1 MGIPVLLVVTVG
13 LVCAIMLT
21 IASKVFFV
29 PVDETAAA
37 LREVLPG
44 ANCGGC
50 GFAGCD
56 DYANTLAADRET
68 PCNKCPV
75 GGPSVAAKLAE
86 ILGVDAGSAEKQVA
100 VVMCN
105 GSNEAAKDLLQYE
118 GPTSC
123 KAATQLFGGL
133 KQCAFGCLGQGDCVA
148 ACEFGAIKV
157 VDGVARV
164 DRDACVACGACAKAC
179 PKNLIRIAPES
190 NQVVCFCHNQ
200 SAGADTRKAC
210 SVGCIGCKMCEKACK
225 FDAVHVENNLAYI
238 DPEKCKNC
246 GMCAKACPTGAIINL
261 KQLKKLKEQAH
272 AASAALGDNA
282 KDLGTVAPEVAAAA
296 NSSGD
301 AAHA

>member
-1 MGIPVLLVVTVG
+1 MGIPVLLVVAVG

-21 IASKVFFV
+21 IASKVFYV

-56 DYANTLAADRET
+56 DYANTLAADHET

-86 ILGVDAGSAEKQVA
+86 ILGVSAGSADKQVA
-100 VVMCN
+100 IVMCN
-105 GSNEAAKDLLQYE
+105 GAKEVSKNLLDYE

-123 KAATQLFGGL
+123 KAATQLFGGV
-133 KQCAFGCLGQGDCVA
+133 KQCPFGCQGLGDCVA
-148 ACEFGAIKV
+148 ACDFGAISV

-179 PKNLIRIAPES
+179 PKNLIRIGPDS
-190 NQVVCFCHNQ
+190 NQNVVFC
-200 SAGADTRKAC
+200 SSKAGGADVRKAC
-210 SVGCIGCKMCEKACK
+210 SVGCIGCKMCEKTCK

-246 GMCAKACPTGAIINL
+246 GMCSKACPTGAIINL
-261 KQLKKLKEQAH
+261 KQLKKLKEKAH
-272 AASAALGDNA
+272 
-282 KDLGTVAPEVAAAA
+282 GTAPAVVANAAATQE
-296 NSSGD
+296 
-301 AAHA
+301 AATENAQA

>member
-1 MGIPVLLVVTVG
+1 MAIPVLLVVAVG

-56 DYANTLAADRET
+56 DYANTLAADHET

-86 ILGVDAGSAEKQVA
+86 ILGVSAGSADKQVA
-100 VVMCN
+100 IVMCN
-105 GSNEAAKDLLQYE
+105 GAKEVSKNLLDYE

-123 KAATQLFGGL
+123 KAATQLFGGV
-133 KQCAFGCLGQGDCVA
+133 KQCPFGCQGLGDCVA
-148 ACEFGAIKV
+148 ACDFGAISV

-179 PKNLIRIAPES
+179 PKNLIRIGPDS
-190 NQVVCFCHNQ
+190 NQNVVFC
-200 SAGADTRKAC
+200 SSKAGGADVRKAC
-210 SVGCIGCKMCEKACK
+210 SVGCIGCKMCEKTCK

-246 GMCAKACPTGAIINL
+246 GMCSKACPTGAIINL
-261 KQLKKLKEQAH
+261 KQLAKLKGKVAQPK
-272 AASAALGDNA
+272 AAP
-282 KDLGTVAPEVAAAA
+282 APAAAPTEEPA
-296 NSSGD
+296 GES
-301 AAHA
+301 AQA

>member
-1 MGIPVLLVVTVG
+1 MATAILLVVAVG
-13 LVCAIMLT
+13 LACAIMLT

-29 PVDETAAA
+29 PVDETVAA

-56 DYANTLAADRET
+56 DYAKSLAADHDL

-75 GGPSVAAKLAE
+75 GGPSVASKLAS

-105 GSNEAAKDLLQYE
+105 GSHEVSNTLLDYE
-118 GPTSC
+118 GPKSC
-123 KAATQLFGGL
+123 KAAAQLFGGL
-133 KQCAFGCLGQGDCVA
+133 KQCAYGCLGQGDCVK
-148 ACEFGAIKV
+148 ACDFGAIQV

-164 DRDACVACGACAKAC
+164 DRNACVACGACAKAC

-190 NQVVCFCHNQ
+190 NQVICFCHSQ
-200 SAGADTRKAC
+200 ASGAEARKAC
-210 SVGCIGCKMCEKACK
+210 SVGCIGCKQCEKVCK
-225 FDAVHVENNLAYI
+225 FDAVHVENNHAFI

-246 GMCAKACPTGAIINL
+246 GMCAKVCPTTAIVNL
-261 KQLKKLKEQAH
+261 KQLAKLKEKAQAE
-272 AASAALGDNA
+272 AETA
-282 KDLGTVAPEVAAAA
+282 VEAAAETA
-296 NSSGD
+296 
-301 AAHA
+301 

>member
-1 MGIPVLLVVTVG
+1 MAIPVLLVVAVG

-29 PVDETAAA
+29 PVDETVAA

-56 DYANTLAADRET
+56 DYANSLAADHEL

-100 VVMCN
+100 VVQCN
-105 GSNEAAKDLLQYE
+105 GSNEAAKSLLTYE

-133 KQCAFGCLGQGDCVA
+133 KQCSFGCLGLGDCVT
-148 ACEFGAIKV
+148 ACEFDAIRV
-157 VDGVARV
+157 VDGVAKV
-164 DRDACVACGACAKAC
+164 DRNACVACGACAKAC
-179 PKNLIRIAPES
+179 PKGLIRIAPES
-190 NQVVCFCHNQ
+190 NQVVCFCHNT
-200 SAGADTRKAC
+200 AGGADTRKAC
-210 SVGCIGCKMCEKACK
+210 SVGCIGCKQCEKTCK

-246 GMCAKACPTGAIINL
+246 GMCAKVCPTGAIINL
-261 KQLKKLKEQAH
+261 KQLAKLKEK
-272 AASAALGDNA
+272 AAGVS
-282 KDLGTVAPEVAAAA
+282 PQVAAAA
-296 NSSGD
+296 ESAPQEQAN
-301 AAHA
+301 A

>member
-1 MGIPVLLVVTVG
+1 MAIPVLLVVAVG

-56 DYANTLAADRET
+56 DYANTLAADHET

-86 ILGVDAGSAEKQVA
+86 ILGVSAGSADKQVA
-100 VVMCN
+100 IVMCN
-105 GSNEAAKDLLQYE
+105 GAKEVSKNLLDYE

-123 KAATQLFGGL
+123 KAATQLFGGV
-133 KQCAFGCLGQGDCVA
+133 KQCPFGCQGLGDCVA
-148 ACEFGAIKV
+148 ACDFGAISV

-179 PKNLIRIAPES
+179 PKNLIRIGPES
-190 NQVVCFCHNQ
+190 NQNVVFC
-200 SAGADTRKAC
+200 SSKAGGADVRKAC
-210 SVGCIGCKMCEKACK
+210 SVGCIGCKMCEKTCK

-246 GMCAKACPTGAIINL
+246 GMCSKACPTGAIINL
-261 KQLKKLKEQAH
+261 KQLAKLKGKVAQPK
-272 AASAALGDNA
+272 AAP
-282 KDLGTVAPEVAAAA
+282 APAAAPTEEPA
-296 NSSGD
+296 GES
-301 AAHA
+301 AQA

>member
-1 MGIPVLLVVTVG
+1 MAIPILLVVAVG

-21 IASKVFFV
+21 IASKVFYV

-56 DYANTLAADRET
+56 DYANSLAADHET

-86 ILGVDAGSAEKQVA
+86 ILGVSAGSADKQVA
-100 VVMCN
+100 IVMCN
-105 GSNEAAKDLLQYE
+105 GAKEVSKNLLDYE

-123 KAATQLFGGL
+123 KAATQLFGGV
-133 KQCAFGCLGQGDCVA
+133 KQCPFGCQGLGDCVA
-148 ACEFGAIKV
+148 ACDFGAISI

-179 PKNLIRIAPES
+179 PKNLIRIGPDS
-190 NQVVCFCHNQ
+190 NQNVVFC
-200 SAGADTRKAC
+200 SSKAGGADVRKAC
-210 SVGCIGCKMCEKACK
+210 SVGCIGCKMCEKTCK
-225 FDAVHVENNLAYI
+225 FDAVHIENNLAYI

-246 GMCAKACPTGAIINL
+246 GMCSKVCPTGAIINL
-261 KQLKKLKEQAH
+261 KQLKKLKEKAH
-272 AASAALGDNA
+272 GVSPVAASAANA
-282 KDLGTVAPEVAAAA
+282 A
-296 NSSGD
+296 SGD
-301 AAHA
+301 EATA

>member
-1 MGIPVLLVVTVG
+1 MGIPVLLVVAVG

-21 IASKVFFV
+21 IASKVFYV

-56 DYANTLAADRET
+56 DYANTLAADHET

-86 ILGVDAGSAEKQVA
+86 ILGVSAGSAEKQVA
-100 VVMCN
+100 IVMCN
-105 GSNEAAKDLLQYE
+105 GAKEVSKNLLDYE

-123 KAATQLFGGL
+123 KAATQLFGGV
-133 KQCAFGCLGQGDCVA
+133 KQCPFGCQGLGDCVA
-148 ACEFGAIKV
+148 ACDFGAISV

-179 PKNLIRIAPES
+179 PKNLIRIGPDS
-190 NQVVCFCHNQ
+190 NQNVVFC
-200 SAGADTRKAC
+200 SSKAGGADVRKAC
-210 SVGCIGCKMCEKACK
+210 SVGCIGCKMCEKTCK

-246 GMCAKACPTGAIINL
+246 GMCSKACPTGAIINL
-261 KQLKKLKEQAH
+261 KQLKKLKEKAH
-272 AASAALGDNA
+272 
-282 KDLGTVAPEVAAAA
+282 GTAPAVVANAAATQE
-296 NSSGD
+296 
-301 AAHA
+301 AATENAQA

>member
-1 MGIPVLLVVTVG
+1 MAIPVILVVAVG

-56 DYANTLAADRET
+56 DYANQLAADHDT

-75 GGPSVAAKLAE
+75 GGPSVAAKLAS

-105 GSNEAAKDLLQYE
+105 GSHEVSNTLLDYE
-118 GPTSC
+118 GPKSC
-123 KAATQLFGGL
+123 KAASQLFGGL

-148 ACEFGAIKV
+148 ACEFGAIQV

-164 DRDACVACGACAKAC
+164 DRNACVACGACVKAC
-179 PKNLIRIAPES
+179 PKNLIRLAPES
-190 NQVVCFCHNQ
+190 NQVICFCHS
-200 SAGADTRKAC
+200 SASGAEARKAC
-210 SVGCIGCKMCEKACK
+210 SVGCIGCKQCEKVCK
-225 FDAVHVENNLAYI
+225 FDAVHVENNLAFI

-246 GMCAKACPTGAIINL
+246 GMCAKVCPTTAIVNL
-261 KQLKKLKEQAH
+261 KQLAKLKEKA
-272 AASAALGDNA
+272 NA
-282 KDLGTVAPEVAAAA
+282 TAEA
-296 NSSGD
+296 
-301 AAHA
+301 

>member
-1 MGIPVLLVVTVG
+1 MGIPIILVVTVG
-13 LVCAIMLT
+13 LVCAVMLT
-21 IASKVFFV
+21 IASKVFYV

-75 GGPSVAAKLAE
+75 GGPSVAEKLAE
-86 ILGVDAGSAEKQVA
+86 ILGVEAGSAEKEVA
-100 VVMCN
+100 VVMCQGN
-105 GSNEAAKDLLQYE
+105 NDMAKSLLAYE

-123 KAATQLFGGL
+123 KASTQLFGGL
-133 KQCAFGCLGQGDCVA
+133 KECPSGCLGLGDCVA

-157 VDGVARV
+157 VNGVAKV
-164 DRDACVACGACAKAC
+164 DRNACVACGACAKAC
-179 PKNLIRIAPES
+179 PKGLIRIAPES
-190 NQVVCFCHNQ
+190 NQVICFCHNTQ
-200 SAGADTRKAC
+200 KGAEARKAC
-210 SVGCIGCKMCEKACK
+210 SICCIGCKKCETICK

-246 GMCAKACPTGAIINL
+246 GMCAKACPTGAIVNL
-261 KQLKKLKEQAH
+261 KQLAKLKEKA
-272 AASAALGDNA
+272 
-282 KDLGTVAPEVAAAA
+282 VAT
-296 NSSGD
+296 NI
-301 AAHA
+301 